1 MGDMSSFSA
10 EQWLA
15 VAALLLAVVLGA
27 TVLRKLL
34 GAALRLAGRTA
45 LGMAVLMALQQ
56 LGGLLGFQLGVNWF
70 NALVLGALGAPGL
83 GLLLMANLW
92 VRS

>member
-1 MGDMSSFSA
+1 MSNVSVD
-10 EQWLA
+10 QWLA
-15 VAALLLAVVLGA
+15 VVVLALTVLLGV
-27 TVLRKLL
+27 TVLRRLL
-34 GAALRLAGRTA
+34 GAVLRLAGRTA

-56 LGGLLGFQLGVNWF
+56 LGGFLGFQLGVNWF

-92 VRS
+92 IRS